1 MDLNKLKQKILKAD
15 NKTIQDLTV
24 IFIIGL
30 IILIGASIFLKPKP
44 TNKDSDKQMVV
55 KQVTNDDYA
64 SQLELELKNILSK
77 IHGAGNV
84 DVLVT
89 LDSDEEVVAA
99 MDTVQSETTTNEK
112 DSNGGT
118 RTTIQSETN
127 NKIVTSQTTSG
138 ENQPMILKKVMPEI
152 RGVVVVADG
161 AKDPNVQYE
170 LMTSVETVL
179 GIPAY
184 KVKVV
189 SSK

>member
-1 MDLNKLKQKILKAD
+1 MDFNKLKQKILKAD

-30 IILIGASIFLKPKP
+30 IILIGASIFFKPKP
-44 TNKDSDKQMVV
+44 TNKSSDKQMVET
-55 KQVTNDDYA
+55 QITSDDYA
-64 SQLELELKNILSK
+64 SKLESELKEILSR

-89 LDSDEEVVAA
+89 LDSDEEIVAA

-118 RTTIQSETN
+118 RTTIQSETD
-127 NKIVTSQTTSG
+127 NKIVTSQNTSG
-138 ENQPMILKKVMPEI
+138 ENQPMILKKVMPEV

-170 LMTSVETVL
+170 LMTAVETAL

>member
-1 MDLNKLKQKILKAD
+1 MDFNKLKQKILKAD
-15 NKTIQDLTV
+15 NKTIQNLTV

-30 IILIGASIFLKPKP
+30 IILIGASIFFKPKP
-44 TNKDSDKQMVV
+44 INKSSDKQMVET
-55 KQVTNDDYA
+55 QITNDDYA
-64 SQLELELKNILSK
+64 SKLESELKEILSK

-118 RTTIQSETN
+118 RTTIQSETD
-127 NKIVTSQTTSG
+127 NKIVTSQNASG
-138 ENQPMILKKVMPEI
+138 ENQPMILKKVMPEV

-170 LMTSVETVL
+170 LMTAVETAL

>member
-1 MDLNKLKQKILKAD
+1 MDFNKLKQKILKAD

-30 IILIGASIFLKPKP
+30 IILIGASVFFKPKP
-44 TNKDSDKQMVV
+44 TNKSSDKQMVET
-55 KQVTNDDYA
+55 QVTNEDYA
-64 SQLELELKNILSK
+64 SKLESELKEILSK

-118 RTTIQSETN
+118 RTTIQSETD
-127 NKIVTSQTTSG
+127 NKIVTSQNTSG
-138 ENQPMILKKVMPEI
+138 ENQPMILKKVMPEV

-170 LMTSVETVL
+170 LMTAVETAL

>member
-112 DSNGGT
+112 DSNGGI

-161 AKDPNVQYE
+161 AKDSNVQYE
-170 LMTSVETVL
+170 LMTSVETAL

>member
-30 IILIGASIFLKPKP
+30 IILIGASIFFKPKP

-55 KQVTNDDYA
+55 KQVANDDYA

-170 LMTSVETVL
+170 LMTSVETAL

>member
-1 MDLNKLKQKILKAD
+1 MNKLKQKILKAD
-15 NKTIQDLTV
+15 NKTIQDLMV

-99 MDTVQSETTTNEK
+99 TDTVQSETTTNEK

-161 AKDPNVQYE
+161 AKDSNVQYE
-170 LMTSVETVL
+170 LMTSVETAL

>member
-15 NKTIQDLTV
+15 NKTIQDLMV

-89 LDSDEEVVAA
+89 LDSDEEIVAA
-99 MDTVQSETTTNEK
+99 TDTVQSETTTNEK

-161 AKDPNVQYE
+161 AKDSNVQYE
-170 LMTSVETVL
+170 LMTSVETAL

>member
-1 MDLNKLKQKILKAD
+1 MDFNKLKQKILKAD

-30 IILIGASIFLKPKP
+30 IILIGASIFFKPKP
-44 TNKDSDKQMVV
+44 TNKSSDKQMVET
-55 KQVTNDDYA
+55 QITNDDYA
-64 SQLELELKNILSK
+64 SKLESELKEILSR

-89 LDSDEEVVAA
+89 LDSDEEIVAA

-118 RTTIQSETN
+118 RITIQSETD
-127 NKIVTSQTTSG
+127 NKIVTSQNTSG
-138 ENQPMILKKVMPEI
+138 ENQPMILKKVMPEV

-170 LMTSVETVL
+170 LMTAVETAL

>member
-99 MDTVQSETTTNEK
+99 TDTVQSETTTNEK

-161 AKDPNVQYE
+161 AKDSNVQYE
-170 LMTSVETVL
+170 LMTSVETAL

>member
-30 IILIGASIFLKPKP
+30 IILIGASIFFKPKP

-55 KQVTNDDYA
+55 KQVANDDYA

-118 RTTIQSETN
+118 RTTVQSETN

-170 LMTSVETVL
+170 LMTSVETAL

>member
-1 MDLNKLKQKILKAD
+1 MDFNKLKQKILKAD

-30 IILIGASIFLKPKP
+30 IILIGASIFFKPKP
-44 TNKDSDKQMVV
+44 TNKSSDKQMVET
-55 KQVTNDDYA
+55 QVTNEDYA
-64 SQLELELKNILSK
+64 SKLESELKEILSK

-118 RTTIQSETN
+118 RTTIQSETD
-127 NKIVTSQTTSG
+127 NKIVTSQNTSG
-138 ENQPMILKKVMPEI
+138 ENQPMILKKVMPEV

-170 LMTSVETVL
+170 LMTAVETAL

>member
-1 MDLNKLKQKILKAD
+1 VDLNKLKQKILKAD

>member
-15 NKTIQDLTV
+15 NKTIQDLMV

-99 MDTVQSETTTNEK
+99 TDTVQSETTTNEK

-161 AKDPNVQYE
+161 AKDSNVQYE
-170 LMTSVETVL
+170 LMTSVETAL

>member
-89 LDSDEEVVAA
+89 LDSDEEIVAA
-99 MDTVQSETTTNEK
+99 TDTVQSETTTNEK

-161 AKDPNVQYE
+161 AKDSNVQYE
-170 LMTSVETVL
+170 LMTSVETAL

>member
-1 MDLNKLKQKILKAD
+1 MDFNKLKQKILKAD

-30 IILIGASIFLKPKP
+30 IILIGASIFFKPKP
-44 TNKDSDKQMVV
+44 TNKSSDKQMVEA
-55 KQVTNDDYA
+55 QITNEDYA
-64 SQLELELKNILSK
+64 SKLESELKEILSR

-89 LDSDEEVVAA
+89 LDSDEEIVAA

-118 RTTIQSETN
+118 RTTIQSETD
-127 NKIVTSQTTSG
+127 NKIVTSQNTSG
-138 ENQPMILKKVMPEI
+138 ENQPMILKKVMPEV

-170 LMTSVETVL
+170 LMTAVETAL

>member
-1 MDLNKLKQKILKAD
+1 MDFNKLKQKILKAD

-30 IILIGASIFLKPKP
+30 IILIGASIFFKPKP
-44 TNKDSDKQMVV
+44 TNKSSDKQMVET
-55 KQVTNDDYA
+55 QITNEDYA
-64 SQLELELKNILSK
+64 SKLESELKEILSK

-118 RTTIQSETN
+118 RTTIQSETD
-127 NKIVTSQTTSG
+127 NKIVTSQNTSG
-138 ENQPMILKKVMPEI
+138 ENQPMILKKVMPEV

-170 LMTSVETVL
+170 LMTAVETAL

>member
-1 MDLNKLKQKILKAD
+1 MDFNKLKQKVLKAD

-30 IILIGASIFLKPKP
+30 IILIGASIFFKPKP
-44 TNKDSDKQMVV
+44 TNKNSDKQMVE
-55 KQVTNDDYA
+55 KQITNDDYA
-64 SQLELELKNILSK
+64 SKLESELKEILSK

-89 LDSDEEVVAA
+89 LDSDDEVVAA

-118 RTTIQSETN
+118 RTTIQSETD
-127 NKIVTSQTTSG
+127 NKIVTSQNNSG
-138 ENQPMILKKVMPEI
+138 ENQPMILKKVMPEV

-170 LMTSVETVL
+170 LMTSVETAL

>member
-170 LMTSVETVL
+170 LMTSVETAL

>member
-1 MDLNKLKQKILKAD
+1 VDFNKLKQKILKAD

-30 IILIGASIFLKPKP
+30 IILIGASIFFKPKP
-44 TNKDSDKQMVV
+44 TNKSSDKQMVEA
-55 KQVTNDDYA
+55 QITNEDYA
-64 SQLELELKNILSK
+64 SKLESELKEILSR

-118 RTTIQSETN
+118 RTTIQSETD
-127 NKIVTSQTTSG
+127 NKIVTSQNTSG
-138 ENQPMILKKVMPEI
+138 ENQPMILKKVMPEV

-170 LMTSVETVL
+170 LMTAVETAL

>member
-1 MDLNKLKQKILKAD
+1 VDLNKLKQKILKAD

-30 IILIGASIFLKPKP
+30 IILIGASIFFKPKP

-55 KQVTNDDYA
+55 KQVANDDYA

-170 LMTSVETVL
+170 LMTSVETAL

>member
-1 MDLNKLKQKILKAD
+1 VDLNKLKQKILKAD

-112 DSNGGT
+112 DSNGGI

-161 AKDPNVQYE
+161 AKDSNVQYE
-170 LMTSVETVL
+170 LMTSVETAL

>member
-15 NKTIQDLTV
+15 NKTIQDLMV

-161 AKDPNVQYE
+161 AKDSNVQYE
-170 LMTSVETVL
+170 LMTSVETAL

>member
-30 IILIGASIFLKPKP
+30 IILIGASIFFKPKP

-170 LMTSVETVL
+170 LMTSVETAL

>member
-1 MDLNKLKQKILKAD
+1 MDLNKLKQKFLKAD

-89 LDSDEEVVAA
+89 LDSDEEVIAA

-161 AKDPNVQYE
+161 AKDSNVQYE
-170 LMTSVETVL
+170 LMTSVETAL

>member
-1 MDLNKLKQKILKAD
+1 VDFNKLKQKILKAD

-30 IILIGASIFLKPKP
+30 IILIGASIFFKPKP
-44 TNKDSDKQMVV
+44 TNKSSDKQMVET
-55 KQVTNDDYA
+55 QITNDDYA
-64 SQLELELKNILSK
+64 SKLESELKEILSR

-118 RTTIQSETN
+118 RTTIQSETD
-127 NKIVTSQTTSG
+127 NKIVTSQNTSG
-138 ENQPMILKKVMPEI
+138 ENQPMILKKVMPEV

-170 LMTSVETVL
+170 LMTAVETAL

>member
-1 MDLNKLKQKILKAD
+1 VDLNKLKQKILKAD

-161 AKDPNVQYE
+161 AKDSNVQYE
-170 LMTSVETVL
+170 LMTSVETAL

>member
-1 MDLNKLKQKILKAD
+1 MDFNKLKQKILKAD

-30 IILIGASIFLKPKP
+30 IILIGASIFFKPKP
-44 TNKDSDKQMVV
+44 TNKSSDKQMVEA
-55 KQVTNDDYA
+55 QITNEDYA
-64 SQLELELKNILSK
+64 SKLESELKEILSR

-84 DVLVT
+84 DVLVI
-89 LDSDEEVVAA
+89 LDSDEEIVAA

-118 RTTIQSETN
+118 RTTIQSETD
-127 NKIVTSQTTSG
+127 NKIVTSQNTSG
-138 ENQPMILKKVMPEI
+138 ENQPMILKKVMPEV

-170 LMTSVETVL
+170 LMTAVETAL

>member
-1 MDLNKLKQKILKAD
+1 MDFNKLKQKILKAD

-30 IILIGASIFLKPKP
+30 IILIGASIFFKPKP
-44 TNKDSDKQMVV
+44 TNKSSDKQMVET
-55 KQVTNDDYA
+55 QITNDDYA
-64 SQLELELKNILSK
+64 SKLESELKEILSR

-89 LDSDEEVVAA
+89 LDSDEEIVAA

-118 RTTIQSETN
+118 RTTIQSETD
-127 NKIVTSQTTSG
+127 NKIVTSQNTSG
-138 ENQPMILKKVMPEI
+138 ENQPMILKKVMPEV

-170 LMTSVETVL
+170 LMTAVETAL

>member
-1 MDLNKLKQKILKAD
+1 VDLNKLKQKILKAD
-15 NKTIQDLTV
+15 NKTIQDLMV

-99 MDTVQSETTTNEK
+99 TDTVQSETTTNEK

-161 AKDPNVQYE
+161 AKDSNVQYE
-170 LMTSVETVL
+170 LMTSVETAL

>member
-161 AKDPNVQYE
+161 AKDSNVQYE
-170 LMTSVETVL
+170 LMTSVETAL